1 MSVRSGVAAFSL
13 LFFAY
18 SAFTAAA
25 QSTFSAQNPLSQSS
39 TTTFSPTAIAASSG
53 LSADVAGIWEN
64 SSRFIEFRNEGKMRV
79 VLKPYYGFVY
89 EDSGVM
95 PCADADASASAQSAP
110 AVGDATEPA
119 LALVSS
125 PSVHRLALRYAGEKY
140 DQLVP
145 LAVIGDGMY
154 FRFFR
159 RVESSSA
166 RVAEA
171 GAVQTGTM
179 PAVAP
184 TSGANA
190 SQDAAAHG
198 SAVFSGFWI
207 AAGNADA
214 LRIYR
219 SGEVEEFF
227 SYYFSG
233 STYYRIRY
241 WITDGLKR
249 DVNAQFEGPD
259 GSTIEIP
266 KFITIGETL
275 YTCITS
281 TGTTLRNYEKG
292 TFALKD
298 GTVSFKPAVVA
309 YAGTAAS
316 VRKPLPYA
324 SSADGAVLAIGAPYL
339 VKSKVADLDAEIKAH
354 NGKRR
359 PPRKP
364 VFDYMSLDFHWDEVD
379 QIRNNGMAPGGAQ

>member
-1 MSVRSGVAAFSL
+1 MSIRSGIAAFSL
-13 LFFAY
+13 LFIAF
-18 SAFTAAA
+18 SALPAAA
-25 QSTFSAQNPLSQSS
+25 QSSFSPQNPLSQTSS
-39 TTTFSPTAIAASSG
+39 ATFSPTAAASASG
-53 LSADVAGIWEN
+53 ITTDVAGIWEN
-64 SSRFIEFRNEGKMRV
+64 ASRFIEFKTDGKMRV

-89 EDSGVM
+89 EDSGTM
-95 PCADADASASAQSAP
+95 PCADGEDIEPSLLLVPSA
-110 AVGDATEPA
+110 
-119 LALVSS
+119 
-125 PSVHRLALRYAGEKY
+125 SVHRIAVRYAGEKY
-140 DQLVP
+140 DQFVP

-159 RVESSSA
+159 RVEDSVA
-166 RVAEA
+166 RTAET
-171 GAVQTGTM
+171 GAVQTG
-179 PAVAP
+179 
-184 TSGANA
+184 GNLANGVNSAQNATGKSAA
-190 SQDAAAHG
+190 SNAA
-198 SAVFSGFWI
+198 SAFSGFWL

-219 SGEVEEFF
+219 SGEVEDFF

-241 WITDGLKR
+241 WMTDGLKR
-249 DVNAQFEGPD
+249 DVDAQFEGPD
-259 GSTIEIP
+259 GSAIEIP

-292 TFALKD
+292 TFELKD
-298 GTVSFKPAVVA
+298 GTISFKPSVVA

-324 SSADGAVLAIGAPYL
+324 VSADGSVLAIGSPYL
-339 VKSKVADLDAEIKAH
+339 VKSKVVDLDAEIKAH

-364 VFDYMSLDFHWDEVD
+364 VFDYMKLDFHWDEVE
-379 QIRNNGMAPGGAQ
+379 QIRNNGTTPEGAQ

>member
-1 MSVRSGVAAFSL
+1 MRVALSALSL
-13 LFFAY
+13 F
-18 SAFTAAA
+18 FTAAVLSVVA
-25 QSTFSAQNPLSQSS
+25 QESFTAQNPLSQSS
-39 TTTFSPTAIAASSG
+39 GATFSSTAVALASV

-64 SSRFIEFRNEGKMRV
+64 SSRFIEFKTDGKMRV

-89 EDSGVM
+89 EDSGAIPFV
-95 PCADADASASAQSAP
+95 DVSSQGAP
-110 AVGDATEPA
+110 AAGDDGEPS
-119 LALVSS
+119 LALVPSA
-125 PSVHRLALRYAGEKY
+125 SVHRIAVRYAGEKY
-140 DQLVP
+140 DQFVP

-159 RVESSSA
+159 RVEDSVA
-166 RVAEA
+166 RTAET
-171 GAVQTGTM
+171 GAVQTG
-179 PAVAP
+179 
-184 TSGANA
+184 GNLANGVNSAQNATGKSAA
-190 SQDAAAHG
+190 SNAA
-198 SAVFSGFWI
+198 SAFSGFWL

-241 WITDGLKR
+241 WVTDGLKR
-249 DVNAQFEGPD
+249 DVDAQFEGPD
-259 GSTIEIP
+259 GSAIEIP

-292 TFALKD
+292 TFELKD
-298 GTVSFKPAVVA
+298 GTISFKPSVVA

-316 VRKPLPYA
+316 VRKTLPYA
-324 SSADGAVLAIGAPYL
+324 VSADGSVLAIGSPYL
-339 VKSKVADLDAEIKAH
+339 VKSKVVDLDAEIKAH

-364 VFDYMSLDFHWDEVD
+364 VFDYMKLDFHWDEVE
-379 QIRNNGMAPGGAQ
+379 QIRNNGMTPGGAQ

>member
-1 MSVRSGVAAFSL
+1 LPLS
-13 LFFAY
+13 
-18 SAFTAAA
+18 A
-25 QSTFSAQNPLSQSS
+25 QSSFTTQNPLSQLSS
-39 TTTFSPTAIAASSG
+39 ATFSPTGDSTTAG
-53 LSADVAGIWEN
+53 LPSDVAGIWEN
-64 SSRFIEFRNEGKMRV
+64 SSRFIEFKTDGKMRV

-89 EDSGVM
+89 EDSGAM
-95 PCADADASASAQSAP
+95 PCVDASAQGTSSDGGAAAPSVQLVPSA
-110 AVGDATEPA
+110 
-119 LALVSS
+119 
-125 PSVHRLALRYAGEKY
+125 SVHRLAVRYTGEKY
-140 DQLVP
+140 DQFVP

-159 RVESSSA
+159 RVEDPA
-166 RVAEA
+166 VRVPET
-171 GAVQTGTM
+171 GAVQ
-179 PAVAP
+179 V
-184 TSGANA
+184 GANVA
-190 SQDAAAHG
+190 QNTTAQGAGAAAT
-198 SAVFSGFWI
+198 SVFSGFWL

-241 WITDGLKR
+241 WVTDGLKR
-249 DVNAQFEGPD
+249 DIDAQFEGPD
-259 GSTIEIP
+259 GSAIEIP

-292 TFALKD
+292 TFELKD
-298 GTVSFKPAVVA
+298 GTISFKPSVVA

-324 SSADGAVLAIGAPYL
+324 VSSDGAVLAIGSPYL

-364 VFDYMSLDFHWDEVD
+364 VFDYMDLDFHWDEVEK
-379 QIRNNGMAPGGAQ
+379 IRNNGTAPGSAQ